1 MEILKV
7 MVHNPITFPEVSSK
21 GTVIDSGKEAFL
33 SVSSVHTESSE
44 YVRDL
49 EVGRRN
55 CIFADEKNV
64 PNAEVTVFKTYSQVK
79 IRKFK
84 YHN

>member
-64 PNAEVTVFKTYSQVK
+64 LNAEVTVFKTYSQVK
-79 IRKFK
+79 IRKFE